1 MSSSDDRI
9 VEEFL
14 IESHENLDQL
24 DRDLV
29 TLERDPASREVLGRV
44 FRAIHT
50 IKGTCGF
57 LGFARLQSV
66 AHAGESLLSRLRDG
80 ELALTPEMT
89 NALLAMVDAIRI
101 ILTSIESTGGEG
113 EGDYAAPIAALQ
125 RFSPARATPASGAT
139 PAPVPGFKKPVGKA
153 SPVAEPSPPR
163 VTTPQAPA
171 PRFTES
177 QPSRLFDPLVD
188 AGRIGRDK
196 VDEAE
201 RLQKLGDPRRIG
213 EILVDQGLLQ
223 PHEVLEALVVHGDA
237 HGGGVTDGHV
247 RVDVKLLD
255 RLMNLVSELVLA
267 RNQILQ
273 YVGTHE
279 FGALPATSQRL
290 NVITSELQEGIM
302 KTRMQP
308 ISTLW
313 NKLPRLVRDV
323 STACRKD
330 VRLEMDG
337 KDTELDKTVLEAIR
351 DPLMHLVRNAIDHGI
366 EGREIRTVCGKPAEG
381 RLLLRAYHEDAQ
393 VYIEISDDG
402 AGIPI
407 ERIKRKALDRHLIE
421 ADRVE
426 HMTDHDWA
434 NLIFLPGFSTAQ
446 QITNV
451 SGRGVGMDVVKTN
464 VEAIGGAVEVQ
475 TQPTVGTTIFL
486 RIPLTLAIIPALI
499 VTDGGE
505 RYAIPQANLQ
515 ELVRLDTSAPAPG
528 PSGPGAI
535 EDVHGLPVCRLRG
548 ALLPLVPL
556 RHALCPPDATFPREL
571 PSERTLNLVVLQSD
585 GRVFGLVVDE
595 INDAEEIVVKP
606 LVDHLKRVPGLAGA
620 TILGDGRVAL
630 ILDVASIARH
640 AGVINA
646 SGRSTSPADAASAS
660 AAECAGR
667 RKLLLF
673 RLNDERRVA
682 LPLERVTRLEEFASG
697 AIERAGG
704 REVVQYRGE
713 ILPVVRVAEMLG
725 EAPGESDATMQ
736 IVVLPWRGRPI
747 GLIAGR
753 LIDIVEQIDE
763 EQPVASRQGVAGSI
777 VLQQRVTDVL
787 DVDALVSNAGLEGF
801 APETAHA
808 AGD

>member
-29 TLERDPASREVLGRV
+29 TLEREPASREVLGRV
-44 FRAIHT
+44 FRAVHT
-50 IKGTCGF
+50 LKGTCGF

-66 AHAGESLLSRLRDG
+66 AHAGESLLSRLREG

-101 ILTSIESTGGEG
+101 ILASIEATGGEG
-113 EGDYAAPIAALQ
+113 EGDAELNAAVIDALQ
-125 RFSPARATPASGAT
+125 RFSPHKATPAS
-139 PAPVPGFKKPVGKA
+139 PAPVRGLKKPAAKA
-153 SPVAEPSPPR
+153 SPVPEQSAPA
-163 VTTPQAPA
+163 APA
-171 PRFTES
+171 PRFTEP
-177 QPSRLFDPLVD
+177 QPSRLFDHLVE

-237 HGGGVTDGHV
+237 HGGGVTEGHV
-247 RVDVKLLD
+247 RVDVGLLD

-273 YVGTHE
+273 YVGTQD

-323 STACRKD
+323 STACGKD

-351 DPLMHLVRNAIDHGI
+351 DPLLHLVRNAIDHGI

-407 ERIKRKALDRHLIE
+407 ERIKRKALERHLVE

-426 HMTDHDWA
+426 HMTDSDWA

-475 TQPTVGTTIFL
+475 TEPNVGTTIYL

-515 ELVRLDTSAPAPG
+515 ELVRLDTAAPGTG

-548 ALLPLVPL
+548 ALLPLVQL
-556 RHALCPPDATFPREL
+556 RHALCAPDATIPREL
-571 PSERTLNLVVLQSD
+571 PAGRTLNLVVLQSD

-606 LVDHLKRVPGLAGA
+606 LADHLKSVSGLAGA

-640 AGVINA
+640 AGVITS
-646 SGRSTSPADAASAS
+646 SGRSATQADAAV
-660 AAECAGR
+660 AGAWR

-682 LPLERVTRLEEFASG
+682 LPLERVTRLEELASTV
-697 AIERAGG
+697 IEHAGG

-713 ILPVVRVAEMLG
+713 ILPVVRVAEVLG
-725 EAPGESDATMQ
+725 VDPGEPDATMQ
-736 IVVLPWRGRPI
+736 IVVLPWRGRSI

-753 LIDIVEQIDE
+753 LIDIVDQIDA
-763 EQPVASRQGVAGSI
+763 EQPVSNRRGIAGST

-787 DVDALVSNAGLEGF
+787 DVDALLSNDGLEGF
-801 APETAHA
+801 APETAHV

>member
-9 VEEFL
+9 IEEFL

-29 TLERDPASREVLGRV
+29 TLERKPASREVLGRV
-44 FRAIHT
+44 FRAVHT
-50 IKGTCGF
+50 LKGTCGF
-57 LGFARLQSV
+57 LGFARLQSI

-80 ELALTPEMT
+80 ELALTPEMA

-101 ILTSIESTGGEG
+101 ILASIESTGSEG
-113 EGDYAAPIAALQ
+113 EGDAELNAAVIGALQ
-125 RFSPARATPASGAT
+125 RFSSPKATPASEAAPTSRRRAAPAVGTPPASDPST
-139 PAPVPGFKKPVGKA
+139 PA
-153 SPVAEPSPPR
+153 
-163 VTTPQAPA
+163 APA
-171 PRFTES
+171 PKFTEPQS
-177 QPSRLFDPLVD
+177 SRLFDPLVE
-188 AGRIGRDK
+188 AGRIERHK

-247 RVDVKLLD
+247 RVDVGLLD

-273 YVGTHE
+273 YVGTQD

-290 NVITSELQEGIM
+290 NLITSELQEGIM

-323 STACRKD
+323 STACGKD

-351 DPLMHLVRNAIDHGI
+351 DPLLHLVRNAIDHGI
-366 EGREIRTVCGKPAEG
+366 EGREIRKACGKPAEG

-407 ERIKRKALDRHLIE
+407 ERIKRKALDRHLVQ

-426 HMTDHDWA
+426 HMSDSDWA

-446 QITNV
+446 QITNI
-451 SGRGVGMDVVKTN
+451 SGRGVGMDVVKSN

-475 TQPTVGTTIFL
+475 TQPTVGTTIHL

-515 ELVRLDTSAPAPG
+515 ELVRLDTAAPG
-528 PSGPGAI
+528 SGPSRPGAI

-556 RHALCPPDATFPREL
+556 AHALSAHGAARPSEL
-571 PSERTLNLVVLQSD
+571 PAGPTLNLVVLQSD

-595 INDAEEIVVKP
+595 INDVEEIVVKP
-606 LVDHLKRVPGLAGA
+606 LAEHLKSVAGLAGA

-640 AGVINA
+640 AGVINT
-646 SGRSTSPADAASAS
+646 GRSTSPGDAV
-660 AAECAGR
+660 AAGAPERR
-667 RKLLLF
+667 RKVLLF
-673 RLNDERRVA
+673 RLNQERRVA
-682 LPLERVTRLEEFASG
+682 LPLERVTRLEEFASI

-704 REVVQYRGE
+704 HEVVQYRGE
-713 ILPVVRVAEMLG
+713 ILPVVRVAELLG
-725 EAPGESDATMQ
+725 ESPGEPDATMQ
-736 IVVLPWRGRPI
+736 IVVLPWRGRSI

-763 EQPVASRQGVAGSI
+763 EQPVASRRGVSGST
-777 VLQQRVTDVL
+777 VLQDRVTDVL
-787 DVDALVSNAGLEGF
+787 DVDALVANAGLEGF
-801 APETAHA
+801 APQTAHA
-808 AGD
+808 AGG

>member
-29 TLERDPASREVLGRV
+29 TLEREPTSREVLGRV
-44 FRAIHT
+44 FRAVHT
-50 IKGTCGF
+50 LKGTCGF

-66 AHAGESLLSRLRDG
+66 AHAGESVLSRLRDG

-89 NALLAMVDAIRI
+89 TALLAMVDAIRI
-101 ILTSIESTGGEG
+101 ILGNIESKRGEG
-113 EGDYAAPIAALQ
+113 GGDYTATIAALQ
-125 RFSPARATPASGAT
+125 KFHATPGAKATPPARATSPAQAAPAAKAT
-139 PAPVPGFKKPVGKA
+139 PAPEPVPP
-153 SPVAEPSPPR
+153 PSN
-163 VTTPQAPA
+163 APA
-171 PRFTES
+171 PKFAEAQT
-177 QPSRLFDPLVD
+177 SRLFDPLVD
-188 AGRIGRDK
+188 AGRIERAR

-201 RLQKLGDPRRIG
+201 RLQKMGDPRRIG

-247 RVDVKLLD
+247 RVDVDLLD

-273 YVGTHE
+273 YVGTQD

-323 STACRKD
+323 STACGKE
-330 VRLEMDG
+330 VRLEMEG

-351 DPLMHLVRNAIDHGI
+351 DPLLHLVRNAIDHGI
-366 EGREIRTVCGKPAEG
+366 EGREIRTVCGKPPEG

-393 VYIEISDDG
+393 VFIEISDDG

-407 ERIKRKALDRHLIE
+407 ERIKRKALDRRLVQP
-421 ADRVE
+421 DRVE
-426 HMTDHDWA
+426 HMSDQDWA

-446 QITNV
+446 QITNL

-475 TQPTVGTTIFL
+475 TQPTVGTTIYL

-505 RYAIPQANLQ
+505 RYAIPQGNLQ
-515 ELVRLDTSAPAPG
+515 ELVRLDTNVPAPG
-528 PSGPGAI
+528 GAAAI
-535 EDVHGLPVCRLRG
+535 EDLHGMPVCRLRG
-548 ALLPLVPL
+548 MLVPL
-556 RHALCPPDATFPREL
+556 VHLKHALSARDLAE
-571 PSERTLNLVVLQSD
+571 PSPSPAIAPTLTLVVLQSD

-606 LVDHLKRVPGLAGA
+606 LAEHLKSAAGLAGA

-640 AGVINA
+640 AGVIPT
-646 SGRSTSPADAASAS
+646 SSRSTPALEDVGAAG
-660 AAECAGR
+660 EGL

-673 RLNDERRVA
+673 RLSAEHHVA
-682 LPLERVTRLEEFASG
+682 LPLERVTRLEEFDSG
-697 AIERAGG
+697 AIEHAGG

-725 EAPGESDATMQ
+725 ESADAGDATLQ
-736 IVVLPWRGRPI
+736 IVVLPWRGRSI

-753 LIDIVEQIDE
+753 LIDIVDQIE
-763 EQPVASRQGVAGSI
+763 VLKAVASRHGISGST

-787 DVDALVSNAGLEGF
+787 DVDALVAHAGLEAF

-808 AGD
+808 VEG